1 MNGEKRMEIGLSNEV
16 QLSIYLKMDP
26 KNETDRIVSKILQR
40 IIDDKP
46 IDLEGKKELLK
57 YIREAN
63 GERILQR

>member
-1 MNGEKRMEIGLSNEV
+1 MEIGLSNEV

-46 IDLEGKKELLK
+46 IDLEEKKELLK
-57 YIREAN
+57 YIRVAN
-63 GERILQR
+63 GERILLR